1 MNIQELYSLYRQH
14 PSVRTDTRK
23 LRPGDL
29 FFALKGPHF
38 NGNSFAAAALEKG
51 AFRVVVDDPAFAG
64 DSRAILVEDALK
76 TLQEL
81 AAIHRKSFTF
91 PFLAITG
98 SNGKT
103 TTKELIR
110 EVLSRSMKV
119 YATEGNL
126 NNHIGIP
133 LTLLSIP
140 VGTEVAVIEMG
151 ANHPGEIASY
161 CRIVEP
167 THGIITNCGIAHLE
181 GFGSEEGIRKGKG
194 ELFDYLKG
202 HGGTAF
208 VCRDFGYFA
217 EMAEGIPELFW
228 YGTGPGNFV
237 QGHILE
243 PAPLLTAGTDYTG
256 SMHTRLFGGYNL
268 YNILAAVTVGKYF
281 KVPPAAIKAAVE
293 GYAPQNHRSQV
304 ITRGSNT
311 IILDSYNA
319 NPTSMKLAIGEF
331 ASMQAARKVLI
342 LGSMMELGAASRKE
356 HESLLELIS
365 GWQWEAVVLTG
376 KEFEGLSHP
385 YIFQQDAAAAM
396 AWLEKQHFENTWILV
411 KGSRSMAMEK
421 VLG

>member
-1 MNIQELYSLYRQH
+1 LWPSALNIQELYSLYRQH

-161 CRIVEP
+161 
-167 THGIITNCGIAHLE
+167 CGIAHLE